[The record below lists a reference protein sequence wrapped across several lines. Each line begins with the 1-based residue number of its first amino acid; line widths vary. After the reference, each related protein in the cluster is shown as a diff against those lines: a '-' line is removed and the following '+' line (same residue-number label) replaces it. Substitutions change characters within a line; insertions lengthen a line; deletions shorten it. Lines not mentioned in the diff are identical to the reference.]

1 MDLDLQNIFEIKEIR
16 RLITHDKKLLE
27 FFDELIKIK
36 NIMINESSESESET
50 ESDSDY
56 STDSD

>member
-56 STDSD
+56 FTDSD